1 MNKETIKEE
10 KWMQKSLRQ
19 IKYSGQARNQDN
31 KQQQATTTRLKV
43 DPKKNQTN
51 KQTKKKKDILPA
63 VAWHSNLLY
72 VVSREKSLSATE
84 STLPPTG
91 RICIQIKSIE
101 IN

>member
-51 KQTKKKKDILPA
+51 KQTKKKERYIAGSCLA
-63 VAWHSNLLY
+63 F
-72 VVSREKSLSATE
+72 KSSVRSFQGKVLV
-84 STLPPTG
+84 
-91 RICIQIKSIE
+91 CH
-101 IN
+101 